1 MQIDDTLKKSLL
13 LIPDISGFTRFV
25 NDTEIIHGTHIVA
38 ELLEIIIKSNILD
51 LKVAEI
57 EGDAV
62 LFYRIG
68 KKPTIKEIYAQ
79 CEKMFLAFH
88 QHLKLYER
96 DRICDC
102 GSCTHTPEL
111 TLKFVVHYGNIVER
125 QIVGH
130 LQLMGPE
137 VTTVHKLMKNDL
149 EMHEYMLI
157 TDNLL
162 GKTNAIDALNWT
174 TFSKGHSFYDDL
186 GEVNYFYT
194 YFKDLL
200 ANVPEPQPRKE
211 VKLDNPTVHIETK
224 IKTSAAKAH
233 ELLKDLNRKKEWIVG
248 LKKVKFDQTKVPR
261 IGTQHECLLPFNS
274 LNIVTSENKTT
285 SDNKIIYAERVIN
298 GGFLPTSSHVF
309 TIEPFNDNEIK
320 LSMDIFFKN
329 TFLNRMFKEVMRKSF
344 TKSIANFRAILEDK
358 INDDL

>member
-25 NDTEIIHGTHIVA
+25 NDTEIIHATHIVA
-38 ELLEIIIKSNILD
+38 ELLEIIIKNNTLG

-62 LFYRIG
+62 LFYRVG
-68 KKPTIKEIYAQ
+68 KKPSVKEIYDQ

-102 GSCTHTPEL
+102 GSCSHTQEL

-125 QIVGH
+125 HIVGH
-130 LQLMGPE
+130 LQLMGPD
-137 VTTVHKLMKNDL
+137 VTKVHKLMKNDL
-149 EMHEYMLI
+149 EVHEYLLI
-157 TDNLL
+157 TESLIDN
-162 GKTNAIDALNWT
+162 GEANNWKN
-174 TFSKGHSFYDDL
+174 FSKGNSFYEDL
-186 GEVNYFYT
+186 GEVNYFFSYL
-194 YFKDLL
+194 KELL
-200 ANVPEPQPRKE
+200 NRIPEPAPRPE
-211 VKLDNPTVHIETK
+211 IAIDNPIVHIETN
-224 IKTSAAKAH
+224 IQTSLEKAH

-274 LNIVTSENKTT
+274 LNIITSENKATQ
-285 SDNKIIYAERVIN
+285 DNKIIYAERVIN

-309 TIEPFNDNEIK
+309 TIEPINEHTVK

-329 TFLNRMFKEVMRKSF
+329 TFLNRMFKEAMRKSF
-344 TKSIANFRAILEDK
+344 TKSINNFKGILERE
-358 INDDL
+358 N